1 MALLR
6 EIRKRVRQ
14 VAFQALFACLVG
26 YFCYHAVQGERG
38 LLAWRHLQLEL
49 ADARTLNQHLAM
61 EQTALEQRVALLRP
75 ESLDPDL
82 LEERARLMLNYG
94 LPDEV
99 ILDSSASGD

>member
-14 VAFQALFACLVG
+14 VAFQALFACLVA
-26 YFCYHAVQGERG
+26 YFCYHAVQGDRG
-38 LLAWRHLQLEL
+38 ILAWRHLQLEL
-49 ADARTLNQHLAM
+49 TEARILNQKLAAK
-61 EQTALEQRVALLRP
+61 QTALEQRIALLRP

-94 LPDEV
+94 RPDEV
-99 ILDSSASGD
+99 ILDPSPSGD